1 MKYQL
6 YKELYDYELSTREKY
21 ITASQVPI
29 LLLTALAGAI
39 GYAVST
45 VLKFSIM
52 YMFFGIS
59 LLALS
64 VTLFCVASW
73 YLYRTVRHYD
83 YERLPHAKAIE
94 AHAVKTLTPW
104 AEEQV
109 ENLKKNDI
117 DISVEELVDI
127 ELEKYVNTQLAD
139 IAETNAEL
147 NDARSRY
154 LSKSIQYIWITF
166 ISVFLLLLYIAIGT
180 TLEMENVMEIK
191 LNVT

>member
-1 MKYQL
+1 MKSQL
-6 YKELYDYELSTREKY
+6 YKELYDYELITREKY

-45 VLKFSIM
+45 VLKFSSL
-52 YMFFGIS
+52 YMFFGIA
-59 LLALS
+59 LLVLS
-64 VTLFCVASW
+64 VALFCIASC
-73 YLYRTVRHYD
+73 YLYRTVKHYD
-83 YERLPHAKAIE
+83 YERLPHAK
-94 AHAVKTLTPW
+94 TLQAYVVDSLMPW

-109 ENLKKNDI
+109 GHLKEKDI
-117 DISVEELVDI
+117 DISAEELADI
-127 ELEKYVNTQLAD
+127 ELEKYVNTLFAD

-147 NDARSRY
+147 NDARSRC

-180 TLEMENVMEIK
+180 TLGMENVMEIK
-191 LNVT
+191 LNIA

>member
-45 VLKFSIM
+45 VLKFSIL

-59 LLALS
+59 LLVLS
-64 VTLFCVASW
+64 VTLFCIASW

-83 YERLPHAKAIE
+83 YERLPHAKALEAFAIE
-94 AHAVKTLTPW
+94 DLKPW
-104 AEEQV
+104 AEREV
-109 ENLKKNDI
+109 ESRKENGI
-117 DISVEELVDI
+117 DSSVEDLVDI
-127 ELEKYVNTQLAD
+127 ELEKYVNTLFAD
-139 IAETNAEL
+139 IAETNAKL

-180 TLEMENVMEIK
+180 TLGMENVMEIK